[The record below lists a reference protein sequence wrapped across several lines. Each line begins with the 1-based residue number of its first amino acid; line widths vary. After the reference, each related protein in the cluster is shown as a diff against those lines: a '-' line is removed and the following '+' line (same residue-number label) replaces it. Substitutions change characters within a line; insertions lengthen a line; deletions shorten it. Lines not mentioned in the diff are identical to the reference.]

1 MNNTNSGQN
10 PLSRIVHS
18 TEGCFFKPIEDNH
31 GNMENKSCLDW
42 EELKISQPSGDFYVG
57 C

>member
-18 TEGCFFKPIEDNH
+18 TEGRFFRPMEDNH
-31 GNMENKSCLDW
+31 GNMDKNLALIGKNS
-42 EELKISQPSGDFYVG
+42 V
-57 C
+57 